1 MAASTRARER
11 AAAEPRPF
19 PIPTARLL
27 AYGVAVTPAVAAGA
41 VWLTAA
47 ITGRLEMPVEHLRPL
62 ALALLAAGPAGA
74 LAGLA
79 AQTWFPRLVGL
90 VAITALAALGL
101 VGRALLG

>member
-1 MAASTRARER
+1 
-11 AAAEPRPF
+11 
-19 PIPTARLL
+19 
-27 AYGVAVTPAVAAGA
+27 
-41 VWLTAA
+41 
-47 ITGRLEMPVEHLRPL
+47 MPVEHLRPL